1 PLSELDRPRADRLL
15 PGADLSLVLPRLLVP
30 LPAVRG
36 KRWHLQLERERR
48 RRCVLR
54 PRRRL
59 PLRGDRRL
67 GADVGGAGGRRKT
80 GGARTRAR
88 PALGVRPLL
97 PANGGGEDHQLP
109 PLITDP

>member
-1 PLSELDRPRADRLL
+1 SGARRLLRPLSELDRPRADRLL

-59 PLRGDRRL
+59 PLLWDGRL
-67 GADVGGAGGRRKT
+67 GPSVGRAGGPPRA
-80 GGARTRAR
+80 GASRAR
-88 PALGVRPLL
+88 GPPGLGVRPR
-97 PANGGGEDHQLP
+97 
-109 PLITDP
+109 